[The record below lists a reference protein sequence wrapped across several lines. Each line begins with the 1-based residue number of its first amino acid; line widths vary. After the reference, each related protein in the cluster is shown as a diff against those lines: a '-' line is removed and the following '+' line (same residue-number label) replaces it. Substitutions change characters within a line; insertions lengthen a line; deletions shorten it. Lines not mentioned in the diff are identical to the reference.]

1 MQLFRNEQDYTAWCR
16 GDQEAAPATFPE
28 ATIVEEGQK
37 LQNDSSHTIEV
48 NTYGSALLART
59 EDLLLKMF
67 GTKEEKDQQE
77 EQELG
82 EEEGTSSPSLRPSSL
97 NIFLETAEERHDL
110 IRAIGFMDAA
120 QSYAKECRRL
130 GVAALDG
137 WMYNLQRGDASEL
150 MVATYGHTTKDRR
163 NTTSSS
169 DDISP
174 LSIEA
179 VARSLER
186 LDVVKRLCGGDKPAE
201 SLPPSLFLRRILIR
215 GIHIES
221 EHVLALKTVALASN
235 AFGRSLESSSS
246 TNQGQEKGRELHYG
260 ESRET
265 SGFGSSSSSYRDDRL
280 LVASSNLISLS
291 EIDMTC
297 CYFTRDGQSGR
308 MMTMPSLLDLLK
320 LLHCTP
326 SISLRQFALSDCDL
340 DGESCVHAF
349 RQVLQ
354 PGAGQGLY
362 GLDMLNLADNSL
374 PAKVI
379 VQVLNSFEAESIG
392 GLDLAGN
399 FLENNVD
406 LVSALWRHKPSLE
419 RLSLA
424 HCAVSEGVLATVVSA
439 LVSSGTA
446 AGTGLQEIDL
456 RGNILEGQVVSV
468 IANALA
474 SSKNALVVA
483 HMGEGMPKAGGFVNH
498 TENQNLI
505 DLMELQHNLTH
516 HRFGRP
522 EYKLATLS
530 LVRDTSTISSTTS
543 APCCANLFV
552 SGLSSCF
559 EPSLYAMEL
568 SQALA
573 VPVRHFTV
581 QLREEGSFE
590 GRLSVQLVVS
600 NVQSLTIGDENANR
614 TVVSSLVDMVSAC
627 EPTIARL
634 RIVEITMIKRE
645 RVPLNLRGG
654 TPGITDNSPIKQR
667 KTTGTVTTTQANEII
682 LRRMQEKDPI
692 FLSLLTNADQA
703 HNAGIFSL
711 AELGLDNDD
720 DTDNEGNSKSSSD
733 DSDDDDDDEG
743 DDEQAAN
750 QEPGKQRGRSSSMPH
765 ISMSF
770 KSTAAANTGLA
781 NILPQPKRSKPPPR
795 WVLRPFASNPTE
807 LSDRSGLQTLP
818 VASLRADMYEC
829 IRKRDRVALQELSVT
844 PLVLGQLERQEVHS
858 LVDLLESHTL
868 ALQLLGHAVSG
879 EPPKQSA
886 DDSRILHA
894 WVREMEHAIA
904 VCAVVGLDA
913 EGIVPLREALDLLS
927 IGYGRLPDTSVQQM
941 KREILG
947 AMFGRDFPHLRR
959 VVHTCEKVRNIP
971 EPEHMATLLDQARI
985 IIVEQK
991 DMQSRLVEAVAVNA
1005 LDVSMLRGVA
1015 MDAAIAMLS
1024 PASDTNLKE
1033 VLRRLHMKS
1042 GVDHLLIVLTP
1053 AVVKREDAVVLEIH
1067 KVYQRSLRNKEENIM
1082 VEGSGRMRV
1091 EKMFQKYWQEQED
1104 TEEQTAQKRVAEKE
1118 VAEKKAAEEK
1128 IAAAEKVA
1136 AAEKEA
1142 GSSLIQS
1149 PSGGE
1154 KGSLNKNTKLGDL
1167 DLLAL
1172 EVDSDA
1178 VRTVQ
1183 ESISE
1188 NSPIRT
1194 QRDPVDVAIQMLSLS
1209 FLRGPVHGRS
1219 SFDRALNLLH
1229 DRSGCLSTAQAVQ
1242 TSALLYQWSSCFSTT
1257 SHLPLLKA
1265 TRVISTNKWSP
1276 KSTISVLA
1284 SATTRLHAAICET
1297 FHSAEDPPCATSQML
1312 LPHAPDEHFALF
1324 RWPGLIQRK
1333 TDKGRRAL
1341 LTFTSP
1347 QRNQS
1352 ATGARYPQRNQFRPL
1367 TALNEDVD
1375 KKRKARQL
1383 FSLLSHAMEQPSR
1396 RTTPGGQFSELRCWL
1411 GRASAQEEDLTIEAY
1426 LQIAKQ
1432 LRSNPNPES
1441 CVRGWRCML
1450 CLLYLSGVPAT
1461 FAPYLQAHLAKQV
1474 ERDILSAPE
1483 RMPEV
1488 ARAQNDSPE
1497 AQISRARRACS
1508 LIVASGGLACVLA
1521 RQRSSRVPSE
1531 RELHSI
1537 FVHDVDRSPLLA
1549 RIRVHIPGRPA
1560 VDVDVLPFTRASD
1573 VVAQVVRLCT
1583 ARASDATR
1591 ASPLWENFSLYL
1603 PEEHEASPAH
1613 HQQHRQHQQHNQHH
1627 QHHQSLQHQHMV
1639 PGLRPSARIGSDE
1652 DVRWTMS
1659 RSISHRS
1666 TASAARGITSLQLL
1680 PDVRMRCSMTAER
1693 ELAESVLGDIL
1704 YEIAC
1709 KDLQSGR
1716 RGYSRASFAYVVALA
1731 VRAHHCTHHRG
1742 SSLTLA
1748 TVHRIAGGIVPRYV
1762 GPEEIKELV
1771 DLTIDIIQ
1779 SIPSDDAAGIQG
1791 GGGYYRAAML
1801 SLLSSWP
1808 SFGVVVFDALT
1819 LLPVPQQDPPPLLPP
1834 PPLLTLSIA
1843 TSGCVLYK
1851 AGTSEAVVKFQ
1862 LQDIHGCRIE
1872 GAGRDVLVLDLGPQH
1887 GKAPLGCRTTEECLQ
1902 VATCLL
1908 NHCQA
1913 LLRCGRGRDRSS
1925 TTSFWWFELM
1935 YPTLPPPPLPTGI
1948 NESDMWDAAIPSLS
1962 DVVLATADKNSV
1974 VHVEL
1979 LSDIESICYGTRQD
1993 HLKLSDFVEVLRHL
2007 NVLPGDVHSDRLIQL
2022 LDPDEEDK
2030 INFEEFVELLRKEMN
2045 Q

>member
-1 MQLFRNEQDYTAWCR
+1 MQLFRNEQDYTAWCK

-28 ATIVEEGQK
+28 ATIVEEGQN
-37 LQNDSSHTIEV
+37 LQNGSSHTIEV
-48 NTYGSALLART
+48 NTYRSALLART

-67 GTKEEKDQQE
+67 GTKEEKNQQE

-82 EEEGTSSPSLRPSSL
+82 EEEGTSSPSLRPLSL
-97 NIFLETAEERHDL
+97 NIFLETADERHDL

-221 EHVLALKTVALASN
+221 EHVSALKTVALASN
-235 AFGRSLESSSS
+235 AFGRSLDSSSS
-246 TNQGQEKGRELHYG
+246 TNKGQEKGRMHYG
-260 ESRET
+260 ENRET

-308 MMTMPSLLDLLK
+308 MMTMPSLLDLLE

-424 HCAVSEGVLATVVSA
+424 HCAVSEGVLATVVSS

-456 RGNILEGQVVSV
+456 RGNILEGQVVSI

-543 APCCANLFV
+543 ASCCANLFV

-559 EPSLYAMEL
+559 EPALYAMEL
-568 SQALA
+568 SQALT

-614 TVVSSLVDMVSAC
+614 TVVSSLVDMVSAS

-667 KTTGTVTTTQANEII
+667 KTAGTVTTTQANEII

-733 DSDDDDDDEG
+733 DSDEDEDEEE

-770 KSTAAANTGLA
+770 KSTAAAANIGLA
-781 NILPQPKRSKPPPR
+781 NIPPQPERSKLPPR
-795 WVLRPFASNPTE
+795 WVLRPVASSPTE

-818 VASLRADMYEC
+818 VTSLRADMYEC

-844 PLVLGQLERQEVHS
+844 PLVLGQLERREVHS

-879 EPPKQSA
+879 EPSKQSA
-886 DDSRILHA
+886 DDSRIMHV
-894 WVREMEHAIA
+894 WVHEMEHAIA

-927 IGYGRLPDTSVQQM
+927 VGYGRLPDTSVQQM

-959 VVHTCEKVRNIP
+959 VIHTCEKVRNIP

-985 IIVEQK
+985 IITEQK
-991 DMQSRLVEAVAVNA
+991 DVRNRLMQAVAVTA
-1005 LDVSMLRGVA
+1005 LDVSMLLGVA

-1033 VLRRLHMKS
+1033 VLRRLHVRS
-1042 GVDHLLIVLTP
+1042 GVDHLLILLTP
-1053 AVVKREDAVVLEIH
+1053 AVLKREDAVVREIQ
-1067 KVYQRSLRNKEENIM
+1067 KVYQRSLRNKEERGRG
-1082 VEGSGRMRV
+1082 VEGSGSTRL
-1091 EKMFQKYWQEQED
+1091 ETMFQKYWQEQED
-1104 TEEQTAQKRVAEKE
+1104 TEEQEAT
-1118 VAEKKAAEEK
+1118 EKKAVEEK
-1128 IAAAEKVA
+1128 AAAAEKEAAAEKGA

-1142 GSSLIQS
+1142 GSSL
-1149 PSGGE
+1149 
-1154 KGSLNKNTKLGDL
+1154 NTKLGDL

-1172 EVDSDA
+1172 EVDSDI

-1183 ESISE
+1183 ESIGE

-1219 SFDRALNLLH
+1219 SFDRALNQLH
-1229 DRSGCLSTAQAVQ
+1229 DRRGCLSTAQAVQ

-1276 KSTISVLA
+1276 KSTISILA
-1284 SATTRLHAAICET
+1284 RSTTRLHVAICET

-1347 QRNQS
+1347 QRNQP
-1352 ATGARYPQRNQFRPL
+1352 ATGARSPQRNQFRPL
-1367 TALNEDVD
+1367 TALNGDVD

-1474 ERDILSAPE
+1474 ERDISSAPE

-1508 LIVASGGLACVLA
+1508 LIVASGGLASVLA
-1521 RQRSSRVPSE
+1521 RKHSSRVPSE
-1531 RELHSI
+1531 RELYSI

-1573 VVAQVVRLCT
+1573 VVAHVVRLCT

-1613 HQQHRQHQQHNQHH
+1613 HQHHQHHQHHHQHH
-1627 QHHQSLQHQHMV
+1627 QHHQHHHPAARPWLHRLLHLPVQL
-1639 PGLRPSARIGSDE
+1639 LRPFD
-1652 DVRWTMS
+1652 
-1659 RSISHRS
+1659 
-1666 TASAARGITSLQLL
+1666 
-1680 PDVRMRCSMTAER
+1680 C
-1693 ELAESVLGDIL
+1693 
-1704 YEIAC
+1704 
-1709 KDLQSGR
+1709 
-1716 RGYSRASFAYVVALA
+1716 
-1731 VRAHHCTHHRG
+1731 HCWR
-1742 SSLTLA
+1742 
-1748 TVHRIAGGIVPRYV
+1748 
-1762 GPEEIKELV
+1762 
-1771 DLTIDIIQ
+1771 
-1779 SIPSDDAAGIQG
+1779 
-1791 GGGYYRAAML
+1791 
-1801 SLLSSWP
+1801 
-1808 SFGVVVFDALT
+1808 
-1819 LLPVPQQDPPPLLPP
+1819 
-1834 PPLLTLSIA
+1834 
-1843 TSGCVLYK
+1843 
-1851 AGTSEAVVKFQ
+1851 
-1862 LQDIHGCRIE
+1862 
-1872 GAGRDVLVLDLGPQH
+1872 
-1887 GKAPLGCRTTEECLQ
+1887 
-1902 VATCLL
+1902 
-1908 NHCQA
+1908 
-1913 LLRCGRGRDRSS
+1913 
-1925 TTSFWWFELM
+1925 
-1935 YPTLPPPPLPTGI
+1935 
-1948 NESDMWDAAIPSLS
+1948 
-1962 DVVLATADKNSV
+1962 
-1974 VHVEL
+1974 
-1979 LSDIESICYGTRQD
+1979 
-1993 HLKLSDFVEVLRHL
+1993 
-2007 NVLPGDVHSDRLIQL
+2007 
-2022 LDPDEEDK
+2022 
-2030 INFEEFVELLRKEMN
+2030 
-2045 Q
+2045 